1 MDIEDIKKAGLKVTA
16 PRIHILKILE
26 TNKLKHMSAE
36 DIYQQLY
43 NQNIYISLATIYR
56 VLTQFE
62 SAGLIL
68 KHNFEGGHSIFEL
81 NRGKHHDHLV
91 CIICGYVEEFYDGI
105 IEERQKEISNKF
117 NFTMTDHYLTIYG
130 KCKKC
135 NNELKNRES

>member
-1 MDIEDIKKAGLKVTA
+1 LDIEDIKKAGLKVTA

-68 KHNFEGGHSIFEL
+68 KHNFESGHSIFEL
-81 NRGKHHDHLV
+81 NKGKHHDHLV

-117 NFTMTDHYLTIYG
+117 NFIMTDHYLTIYG

-135 NNELKNRES
+135 HNELKKKED

>member
-1 MDIEDIKKAGLKVTA
+1 MNIDDIKKAGLKITA

-68 KHNFEGGHSIFEL
+68 KHNFESGHSIFEL

-91 CIICGYVEEFYDGI
+91 CIICGFVEEFYDGI

-117 NFTMTDHYLTIYG
+117 NFNMTDHYLTLYG

-135 NNELKNRES
+135 NNALKNKE

>member
-68 KHNFEGGHSIFEL
+68 KHNFESGHSIFEL

-91 CIICGYVEEFYDGI
+91 CIICGFVEEFYDGI

-117 NFTMTDHYLTIYG
+117 KFIMTDHYLTIYG

-135 NNELKNRES
+135 HNELKKKED

>member
-1 MDIEDIKKAGLKVTA
+1 L
-16 PRIHILKILE
+16 
-26 TNKLKHMSAE
+26 SAE

-68 KHNFEGGHSIFEL
+68 KHNFESGHSIFEL

-117 NFTMTDHYLTIYG
+117 DFIMTDHYLTIYG

-135 NNELKNRES
+135 HSELKKKED

>member
-1 MDIEDIKKAGLKVTA
+1 LNIDDIKKAGLKITA

-68 KHNFEGGHSIFEL
+68 KHNFESGHSIFEL

-91 CIICGYVEEFYDGI
+91 CIICGFVEEFYDGI

-117 NFTMTDHYLTIYG
+117 NFNMTDHYLTLYG

-135 NNELKNRES
+135 NSALKNKE

>member
-68 KHNFEGGHSIFEL
+68 KHNFESGHSIFEL

-91 CIICGYVEEFYDGI
+91 CIICGFVEEFYDRI

-117 NFTMTDHYLTIYG
+117 KFIMTDHYLTIYG

-135 NNELKNRES
+135 HNELKKKED

>member
-1 MDIEDIKKAGLKVTA
+1 MDVNKIRKAGLKVTA
-16 PRIHILKILE
+16 PRVHILKILE

-43 NQNIYISLATIYR
+43 SQNIYISLATIYR

-68 KHNFEGGHSIFEL
+68 KHNFESGHSIFEL

-91 CIICGYVEEFYDGI
+91 CIICGSVEEFYDGI

-117 NFTMTDHYLTIYG
+117 NFIMKDHYLTIYG

-135 NNELKNRES
+135 NDRIKKE

>member
-1 MDIEDIKKAGLKVTA
+1 MNIEYIKKAGLKITA
-16 PRIHILKILE
+16 PRIHILKVLE

-43 NQNIYISLATIYR
+43 NQNVYISLATIYR

-68 KHNFEGGHSIFEL
+68 KHNFESGHSIFEL

-117 NFTMTDHYLTIYG
+117 SFIMTDHYLTIYG

-135 NNELKNRES
+135 HKELKKKDD

>member
-1 MDIEDIKKAGLKVTA
+1 MDINDIRKAGLKVTA

-68 KHNFEGGHSIFEL
+68 KHNFVFDLKQQEGASL
-81 NRGKHHDHLV
+81 QV
-91 CIICGYVEEFYDGI
+91 
-105 IEERQKEISNKF
+105 
-117 NFTMTDHYLTIYG
+117 
-130 KCKKC
+130 
-135 NNELKNRES
+135 

>member
-1 MDIEDIKKAGLKVTA
+1 MDINEIRKAGLKVTA
-16 PRIHILKILE
+16 PRIHILKLLE

-68 KHNFEGGHSIFEL
+68 KHNFENGHSIFEL
-81 NRGKHHDHLV
+81 NRVKHHDHLV

-105 IEERQKEISNKF
+105 IEERQKEISSKF
-117 NFTMTDHYLTIYG
+117 NFAMKDHYLTIYG

-135 NNELKNRES
+135 HTDLKKKE